1 MKDYQKIFMGLIFV
15 VFFVG
20 SSQRENIEIPKS
32 FMAKPGT
39 VLMTQLGGLE
49 TSGYHKKGTQGILDV
64 GINDS
69 MGEAIC
75 T

>member
-1 MKDYQKIFMGLIFV
+1 MKYYQKIFMGLIFV

-20 SSQRENIEIPKS
+20 CSQRENIKIPKS
-32 FMAKPGT
+32 FMVKPGT

-49 TSGYHKKGTQGILDV
+49 SSCYHKKGPQGILDV
-64 GINDS
+64 AINDS
-69 MGEAIC
+69 MGEDIC